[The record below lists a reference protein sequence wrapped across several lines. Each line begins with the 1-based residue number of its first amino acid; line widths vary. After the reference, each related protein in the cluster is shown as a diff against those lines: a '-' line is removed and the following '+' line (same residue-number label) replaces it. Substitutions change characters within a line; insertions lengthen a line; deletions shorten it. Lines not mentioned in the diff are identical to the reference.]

1 MTGSVLLTGATGFVG
16 RQILQALQ
24 VSGIRVSVII
34 REGSQTRLNQHNN
47 IDKIILTPDL
57 FSESSEWWAEN
68 CKGIDTI
75 IHSAWYAEPGQ
86 YLQSEKNIDCLTGT
100 LHLAKGAARVGV
112 KRFIGIGTCFE
123 YDLTSGTVSVKTP
136 LHPLTPYAGAKAAVF
151 MALTQWL
158 PLQQVEF
165 AWCRLFYLY
174 GEGEDARRLVP
185 YLRAR
190 LEKGE
195 PAELTS
201 GTQIRDFMDV
211 AQAGRMIVDIASSK
225 QQGPIN
231 ICSGN
236 PITVRQ
242 LAENIADEYGRR
254 DLLRFGVR
262 PDNLVD
268 PPCVVGVCNANIV

>member
-1 MTGSVLLTGATGFVG
+1 M
-16 RQILQALQ
+16 
-24 VSGIRVSVII
+24 
-34 REGSQTRLNQHNN
+34 
-47 IDKIILTPDL
+47 L
-57 FSESSEWWAEN
+57 FRS
-68 CKGIDTI
+68 
-75 IHSAWYAEPGQ
+75 
-86 YLQSEKNIDCLTGT
+86 GT
-100 LHLAKGAARVGV
+100 LHLAKGAAKVGV